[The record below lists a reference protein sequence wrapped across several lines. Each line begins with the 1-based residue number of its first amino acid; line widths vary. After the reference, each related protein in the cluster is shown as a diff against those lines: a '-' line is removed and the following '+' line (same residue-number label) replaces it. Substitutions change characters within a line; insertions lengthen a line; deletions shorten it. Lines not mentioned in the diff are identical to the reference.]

1 MYAKRFLI
9 IAIIT
14 AGVGLFAPS
23 ASAQTICPTTA
34 IANGDVVNATV
45 VMSWFSCKAPTDNP
59 SFTGSVGIGTTTPN
73 IGIGVASSVAHV
85 WTLSTM
91 PLDLGVNSTTYV
103 RVTSGGNVGIGN
115 TAPSSLLDV
124 AGVIRSTSNAGA
136 PASGVG
142 IDLYYATS
150 GSVVESYDYTG
161 STSKNL
167 YLAGT
172 HVYLV
177 EVSDGRLK
185 TNVSPLSSGEGLQAI
200 LALRPVSFD
209 WKDAQLNKANGHQI
223 GLIAQEVQKVF
234 PGLISQT
241 KPQTAV
247 LTDGSKQQISDPL
260 GVDYKGLIV
269 PLVKAVQ
276 EQEAEIAALKQQVDA
291 LRANRPIQ
299 K

>member
-1 MYAKRFLI
+1 
-9 IAIIT
+9 
-14 AGVGLFAPS
+14 
-23 ASAQTICPTTA
+23 
-34 IANGDVVNATV
+34 
-45 VMSWFSCKAPTDNP
+45 MSWFSCKAPTDNP